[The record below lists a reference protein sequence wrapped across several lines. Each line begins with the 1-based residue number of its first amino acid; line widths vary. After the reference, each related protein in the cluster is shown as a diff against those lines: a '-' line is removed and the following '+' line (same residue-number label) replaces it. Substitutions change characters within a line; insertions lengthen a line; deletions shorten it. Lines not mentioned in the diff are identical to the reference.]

1 MAQHLKVKVYVDR
14 RRHRILG
21 QLGWTEKQMS
31 LLTTKP
37 DESVLWVVPLGH
49 INMKQLP
56 NYMQVQIGSFRK
68 SFDRVVGFRPTGWSH
83 SSSTKKAG
91 AASCNSSIISTTT
104 RGKFTVH
111 GVPYSEHSSFPELL
125 DCLRCLKPKR
135 IVPTV
140 SVSKSQQQ
148 VDLLLRNLS

>member
-1 MAQHLKVKVYVDR
+1 MN
-14 RRHRILG
+14 
-21 QLGWTEKQMS
+21 

-37 DESVLWVVPLGH
+37 DESALWVVPLGH

-56 NYMQVQIGSFRK
+56 NYLQVQIGSFRK

-83 SSSTKKAG
+83 SSTKKAG
-91 AASCNSSIISTTT
+91 AASDRSSSIISTTT
-104 RGKFTVH
+104 RGKLTVH

-125 DCLRCLKPKR
+125 DCLRCFKPRR

>member
-1 MAQHLKVKVYVDR
+1 MDL
-14 RRHRILG
+14 I
-21 QLGWTEKQMS
+21 
-31 LLTTKP
+31 TTKP
-37 DESVLWVVPLGH
+37 DESALWVVPLGH

-56 NYMQVQIGSFRK
+56 DYLHVQIGSFRK

-83 SSSTKKAG
+83 SSSKKAG
-91 AASCNSSIISTTT
+91 ASSSISSSIISTTT

-148 VDLLLRNLS
+148 VGLLLRNLA

>member
-1 MAQHLKVKVYVDR
+1 VAEHLKVKVYVDR
-14 RRHRILG
+14 RRYRILG

-37 DESVLWVVPLGH
+37 DESMLWVVPLGH

-56 NYMQVQIGSFRK
+56 NYLQVQIGAFRK

-83 SSSTKKAG
+83 SSSKKAG
-91 AASCNSSIISTTT
+91 AASGSSIISTTT